1 MVKNMLQYVDAEII
15 LWAHATNPFIDHKI
29 YTDAIK
35 IFKKSI
41 FNYDSLFSVST
52 LKNHFWDDKKRPIN
66 HNPFSKKHV
75 IASELK
81 PIFSQNGGIF
91 IRFKKDMIK
100 DGRFVGKKP
109 AMFRMNEIQGWDL
122 DHPWQLEM
130 ARTLVKH
137 KYAK

>member
-41 FNYDSLFSVST
+41 INYDSLFSVST
-52 LKNHFWDDKKRPIN
+52 LKNHFWDDKKKPIN

-91 IRFKKDMIK
+91 IRFKRYD
-100 DGRFVGKKP
+100 
-109 AMFRMNEIQGWDL
+109 
-122 DHPWQLEM
+122 
-130 ARTLVKH
+130 
-137 KYAK
+137 